1 MEKLIAQGKIRRW
14 GVSNLD
20 YSDMQELWQLPGG
33 NQCATNQVLYHLGSR
48 GIEYDLLPW
57 CQQQQMPVM
66 AYSPLA
72 QAGRLRNG
80 LLKNAVVNEI
90 AQAHNISARH
100 SIAGVGNQPSGR
112 DGDSKSGNY
121 RACSTK
127 CSCA

>member
-20 YSDMQELWQLPGG
+20 HADMQELWQLPGG

-90 AQAHNISARH
+90 AHAHNIS
-100 SIAGVGNQPSGR
+100 IVGVGNQPSGC
-112 DGDSKSGNY
+112 DGDSKSGHD
-121 RACSTK
+121 CPCPTE
-127 CSCA
+127 CGCA